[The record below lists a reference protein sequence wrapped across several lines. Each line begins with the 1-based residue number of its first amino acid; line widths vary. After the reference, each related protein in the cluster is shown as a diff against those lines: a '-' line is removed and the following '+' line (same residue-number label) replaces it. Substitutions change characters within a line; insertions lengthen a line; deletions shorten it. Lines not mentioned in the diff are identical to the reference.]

1 VNNVGKFFSSS
12 FISFFFFLTQ
22 KRKRMFKLM
31 FDHCISYLKTVN
43 IYRKKEDDTVEKQQT
58 QLIATRLFII
68 LFLISLTGLVGYASL
83 TVRLSDVQIKNP
95 SQSTFEQLYMD
106 YSETLICPC
115 SQTSIEMRK
124 FTDFNIFYHQVI

>member
-1 VNNVGKFFSSS
+1 MSKKILFSS
-12 FISFFFFLTQ
+12 FISFFLQ
-22 KRKRMFKLM
+22 RKEKECFKLM
-31 FDHCISYLKTVN
+31 FDHCISYLKAVN
-43 IYRKKEDDTVEKQQT
+43 IYRKNEDDNVEKQQT

-124 FTDFNIFYHQVI
+124 FTDFNISYHQVI